1 MRMPKKMVRNVLC
14 ASLVLATT
22 PAFME
27 AQTGLSVW
35 GGIGASLGEGEEAPS
50 LSKDTKQLGLQF
62 SLPAVPLGIR
72 ADALVFGSEY
82 DSDHLSWNVNA
93 VFRMTFPV
101 VQPYGIIGT
110 GEYAIAPGLPKE
122 RGWNAGAGVRIGVSR
137 LGIFAEVRR
146 HDPLDRNV
154 MVAGITF

>member
-1 MRMPKKMVRNVLC
+1 MRKPNGVIRSVLC
-14 ASLVLATT
+14 ASLLLAAG
-22 PAFME
+22 PAVVQ
-27 AQTGLSVW
+27 AQSGLSVW
-35 GGIGASLGEGEEAPS
+35 GGIGASLGEDDQSPQ

-62 SLPAVPLGIR
+62 SLPALPLALR

>member
-1 MRMPKKMVRNVLC
+1 M
-14 ASLVLATT
+14 
-22 PAFME
+22 
-27 AQTGLSVW
+27 
-35 GGIGASLGEGEEAPS
+35 
-50 LSKDTKQLGLQF
+50 
-62 SLPAVPLGIR
+62 PLGIR

>member
-1 MRMPKKMVRNVLC
+1 MRIRVIRHLAC
-14 ASLVLATT
+14 AGLVLAAT
-22 PAFME
+22 PLLV
-27 AQTGLSVW
+27 QGQGPISVW
-35 GGIGASLGEGEEAPS
+35 GGIGASLGEDDDGPS

-62 SLPAVPLGIR
+62 TLPALPIGLR
-72 ADALVFGSEY
+72 ADALVFGDEY

-93 VFRMTFPV
+93 VFRMPFPV

-110 GEYAIAPGLPKE
+110 GEYAIAPGVKE
-122 RGWNAGAGVRIGVSR
+122 RGWNAGAGLRFGVSR
-137 LGIFAEVRR
+137 FGIFAEVRR

>member
-1 MRMPKKMVRNVLC
+1 MRMRKRAIPSVLC
-14 ASLVLATT
+14 AGLVLAAA
-22 PAFME
+22 PAVTQ
-27 AQTGLSVW
+27 AQGGISVW
-35 GGIGASLGEGEEAPS
+35 GGIGASLGENDQPPQ

-62 SLPAVPLGIR
+62 SLPALPIGVR

-82 DSDHLSWNVNA
+82 DMDHLSWNVNA
-93 VFRMTFPV
+93 VFRIPFAV

-110 GEYAIAPGLPKE
+110 GEYAIAPGVPKE
-122 RGWNAGAGVRIGVSR
+122 RGWNAGGGLRLGLGR

-154 MVAGITF
+154 MIAGITF